1 MSEALHFKKDG
12 TFKILVATDIHENH
26 KFDSKSDDA
35 LSLLKNAIEKLKPD
49 LVVFNGDNAVC
60 SKEKDAEIAVQ
71 KIIAPVRE
79 KGLPLAAVFGN
90 HDAEFGVSKEAL
102 LKMYQK
108 YDNCRMIAGD
118 ENIDGVGNY
127 NLLIKSNDGER
138 DIFNLWFIDSGMYA
152 EEGGYDYVH
161 DSQIEWY
168 ERTARDIAQKNGEI
182 IPAILFQHI
191 TVPEEYDLLK
201 GTIFYRKG
209 CPRGHRTYS
218 NRFWSIKDP
227 KNTVGEVREGPC
239 PPDRNNGQFESW
251 VKTGD
256 IIGAVFGHDHINDFT
271 GDYKGIRLMQTRAVG
286 FRTYTDGVS
295 QGVRVITL
303 HENDV
308 KNFDTEMENF
318 TELVGE
324 SKSIK
329 GFKRIRRA
337 NVGKITAAAVTVGA
351 IAAVAVGSVAFR
363 RD

>member
-1 MSEALHFKKDG
+1 MSESLRFNKDG

-35 LSLLKNAIEKLKPD
+35 LSLLKNAVEKLKPD

-60 SKEKDAEIAVQ
+60 SKDKDAEIAVE
-71 KIIAPVRE
+71 KIIAPVKE
-79 KGLPLAAVFGN
+79 KNIPLAVVFGN
-90 HDAEFGVSKEAL
+90 HDAEFGVSKEFL
-102 LKMYQK
+102 LKQYQK
-108 YDNCRMIAGD
+108 YDNCLMIAGD

-127 NLLIKSNDGER
+127 NILIKSSDDKR
-138 DIFNLWFIDSGMYA
+138 DVFNLWFIDSGMYA

-161 DSQIEWY
+161 DNQIEWY
-168 ERTARDIAQKNGEI
+168 ERTARELAEKNGGM

-191 TVPEEYDLLK
+191 TVPEEYDLLE
-201 GTIFYRKG
+201 GTKRRRKS

-218 NRFWSIKDP
+218 DRYWSIKD
-227 KNTVGEVREGPC
+227 KNNTVGELREGPC

-271 GDYKGIRLMQTRAVG
+271 GTYKGIRLMQTRAVG

-295 QGVRVITL
+295 QGVRLITL

-308 KNFDTEMENF
+308 KNFDTEMVDF
-318 TELVGE
+318 TQLVGK

-337 NVGKITAAAVTVGA
+337 HIGKVIASAVTAGIIAAAA
-351 IAAVAVGSVAFR
+351 IVITLIK
-363 RD
+363 